1 MKFPFLSNNECKVVA
16 APIEDE
22 TQEFSKKSI
31 SELTLLEKHYQQRV
45 FRKNYTNTNMLPS
58 DITKSLNDA
67 QNTLVIIQKILRQ
80 KLEEQDRAKR
90 LAQQQYV
97 NEELPKH
104 IQNIRYSVNPP
115 SNLNALPFGVTID
128 TLKWQK
134 TDSPM
139 INFKANVKSN
149 LNGKVITKVEDFTF
163 SLFEISAD
171 RFTQMINNPFK
182 PEMFCVGNQTL
193 LVMVT

>member
-80 KLEEQDRAKR
+80 KLEEQDRAKS

-97 NEELPKH
+97 NEESAKAHSKH
-104 IQNIRYSVNPP
+104 KVLSEPTFKSQC
-115 SNLNALPFGVTID
+115 VT
-128 TLKWQK
+128 LWCYHRH
-134 TDSPM
+134 
-139 INFKANVKSN
+139 FKMAKN
-149 LNGKVITKVEDFTF
+149 
-163 SLFEISAD
+163 
-171 RFTQMINNPFK
+171 R
-182 PEMFCVGNQTL
+182 
-193 LVMVT
+193 